1 MSPRRAPRARTT
13 TAAPRALASP
23 LLALLTLA
31 AVLTAGA
38 TSDIRVKAGDTL
50 WELAHRHHTTI
61 DVLRKLNDLPGNGAI
76 YVGELLRVPAAPAKA
91 KPRQHVVEKGYT
103 VRSGDT
109 LTAIARQY
117 GVSPRTIAVRNRLP
131 KSGTIVIGRRLA
143 IPVVIRAGAPRS
155 PRNSATYNAGLRIPA
170 RVQRSAAQHRAYLTH
185 HRQPSKAAVRKLVY
199 RTAKRIGVDP
209 SLVLAVAYHE
219 SGFQQRVVS
228 PVDAIGV
235 MQVLPSTGRVLGSAY
250 GRKLNLLKV
259 EDNVLAGALLLK
271 QLVRATGRAD
281 LALAGYYQGLGSVR
295 ARGML
300 PQTHAYIRNV
310 TVLRARFRRG

>member
-1 MSPRRAPRARTT
+1 MPRRAPYRT
-13 TAAPRALASP
+13 LAI
-23 LLALLTLA
+23 LLTLA

-38 TSDIRVKAGDTL
+38 TSNIRVKAGDTL
-50 WELAHRHHTTI
+50 WDLAQRHHTTVA
-61 DVLRKLNDLPGNGAI
+61 VLRDLNDLPGNGMI
-76 YVGELLRVPAAPAKA
+76 YVGELLRVPGAAPSR
-91 KPRQHVVEKGYT
+91 PSSRVVEKGYT
-103 VRSGDT
+103 VRAGDN
-109 LTAIARQY
+109 LTSIAKRY
-117 GVSPRTIAVRNRLP
+117 GVSVLTISLRNRLP
-131 KSGTIVIGRRLA
+131 RSGVVLIGRRLA
-143 IPVVIRAGAPRS
+143 IPVKVSSAV

-170 RVQRSAAQHRAYLTH
+170 RVQRSAAQHRAYLGS
-185 HRQPSKAAVRKLVY
+185 HRQPSKASVRRLVY
-199 RTAKRIGVDP
+199 KTAKRIGVDP

-235 MQVLPSTGRVLGSAY
+235 MQVLPSTGRALSAAY
-250 GRKLNLLKV
+250 GRRLNLLKT
-259 EDNVLAGALLLK
+259 EDNVLAGAMLLK

-295 ARGML
+295 AHGML

>member
-1 MSPRRAPRARTT
+1 MPRRAPIRT
-13 TAAPRALASP
+13 
-23 LLALLTLA
+23 LALLLTVAALA
-31 AVLTAGA
+31 TAGA

-50 WELAHRHHTTI
+50 WEIAQRHHTSV
-61 DVLRKLNDLPGNGAI
+61 DALRKLNDLPGNGTI
-76 YVGELLRVPAAPAKA
+76 YVGELLKVPGPAARRPAR
-91 KPRQHVVEKGYT
+91 PRTRTVEKGYT
-103 VRSGDT
+103 VEAGDNLT
-109 LTAIARQY
+109 LIAKRY
-117 GVSPRTIAVRNRLP
+117 GVSVHTISVRNKLP
-131 KSGTIVIGRRLA
+131 RSGVVVIGRRLA
-143 IPVVIRAGAPRS
+143 IPVTVTTTPPAAS
-155 PRNSATYNAGLRIPA
+155 SATMNAGLRIPLK
-170 RVQRSAAQHRAYLTH
+170 VQRSATQHRMYLRAH
-185 HRQPSKAAVRKLVY
+185 KQPSKAAVRKLVY

-235 MQVLPSTGRVLGSAY
+235 MQVLPSTGRALSSAY
-250 GRKLNLLKV
+250 HRKFNLLRT

-310 TVLRARFRRG
+310 TYLRPRFRRG